1 MAAGLY
7 NFDIEQ
13 GIPFARILNLKDSAG
28 VTMNLTGYSAR
39 MQIRP
44 YVSSTEVL
52 IEATTVN
59 GKLII
64 TPLTGVLT
72 ISLSEADTK
81 LLTYTKSVYDIE
93 LLDTANSPVRLLQGS
108 ITVSREVT
116 RE

>member
-1 MAAGLY
+1 MPAGQY

-13 GIPFARILNLKDSAG
+13 GVAFARIMNLKDSNG

-52 IEATTVN
+52 IEATTAN

-72 ISLSEADTK
+72 LSLSATDTTQ
-81 LLTYTKSVYDIE
+81 LAYTKAVYDIE
-93 LLDTANSPVRLLQGS
+93 LVDNVGTPIRLLQGE

-116 RE
+116 R